1 MIQDTASA
9 TPRLDWLRSHL
20 VLALQELQGW
30 VDSPQ
35 GIAAFI
41 DPQDLNDL
49 DIWSFWVEWD
59 TDSLELRL
67 VPALDSNLKLIPG
80 CKRPNNCIRLG
91 YWSRWTPNIVTL
103 ESLSVDEAKT
113 AVDEWQALVLG
124 DVPATRVI
132 AMLRHDLIPG
142 DIEYDGLG
150 LDLTRLIHEI
160 WRCRLHEI
168 WRCRHNRVGSVLPDN
183 EFVAPLVEAVLSYY
197 AADGSPSLQLRDCE
211 AVWEVAH
218 WLLADKHHSPSV
230 RRFLSAAA
238 ELYAPTRD

>member
-1 MIQDTASA
+1 MIQDTTSA

-20 VLALQELQGW
+20 VLALQELQR
-30 VDSPQ
+30 
-35 GIAAFI
+35 
-41 DPQDLNDL
+41 
-49 DIWSFWVEWD
+49 WVEWD

-80 CKRPNNCIRLG
+80 RKRPDNCIRLG
-91 YWSRWTPNIVTL
+91 YWSRWIPNIVTL

-160 WRCRLHEI
+160 WRCR
-168 WRCRHNRVGSVLPDN
+168 HNRVGSVLPDN
-183 EFVAPLVEAVLSYY
+183 EFVAPLMEAVLSYY
-197 AADGSPSLQLRDCE
+197 AADGMPSLQLRDCE

-218 WLLADKHHSPSV
+218 WLSADKDHSPSV

-238 ELYAPTRD
+238 ELYAPTRA

>member
-1 MIQDTASA
+1 MIQDTTSA

-20 VLALQELQGW
+20 ILALQGLQGW
-30 VDSPQ
+30 VHSLG

-41 DPQDLNDL
+41 DPQGLNDW

-67 VPALDSNLKLIPG
+67 VPAMDSNLKLIPG
-80 CKRPNNCIRLG
+80 RKRPDNCIRLG
-91 YWSRWTPNIVTL
+91 YWSRWIPNIVTL

-160 WRCRLHEI
+160 WRCR
-168 WRCRHNRVGSVLPDN
+168 HNRVGSMLPDN
-183 EFVAPLVEAVLSYY
+183 EFVAPLMEAVLSYY
-197 AADGSPSLQLRDCE
+197 AADGMPSLQLRDCE

-218 WLLADKHHSPSV
+218 WLSADKDHSPSV

-238 ELYAPTRD
+238 ELYAPTRA